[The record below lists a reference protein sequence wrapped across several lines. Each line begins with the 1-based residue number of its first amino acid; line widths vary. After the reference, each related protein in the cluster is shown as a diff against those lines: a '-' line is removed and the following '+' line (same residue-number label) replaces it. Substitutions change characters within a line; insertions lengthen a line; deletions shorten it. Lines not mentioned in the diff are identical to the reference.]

1 MEGSVKLI
9 SNFVSANIL
18 WYFILAFI
26 HFDLNILDWWIIQNV
41 FGRILLTLLELSI
54 IFTSLKTIEEDDNR
68 EQSNNRGESE

>member
-68 EQSNNRGESE
+68 EQNNNRGESE